1 MYLLYTYKM
10 DDIEIEYIVVNTTD
24 KREEREVEETYDRR
38 NRYLNRGVKYRCV
51 CKGYFTISSW
61 ARHKDSICHRL
72 YIQKLL
78 SVRSDIVLIDKP
90 RFFVIPPRSYTRKKG
105 RFIIPFDKT
114 NGKIEKKTLCF

>member
-1 MYLLYTYKM
+1 M
-10 DDIEIEYIVVNTTD
+10 DDIEIEIENIVVNIPQ
-24 KREEREVEETYDRR
+24 RCEGVLEEVYDRR
-38 NRYLNRGVKYRCV
+38 YRYLNRGVKYRCV

-78 SVRSDIVLIDKP
+78 SVKSDVVIIDKP